1 MIWPWQTDRFFSD
14 LDDNFTR
21 LTKEMLDGLDAR
33 HGVHITNNDGHIV
46 ITGPIKS
53 LRVGDT
59 IIELPKESTK

>member
-1 MIWPWQTDRFFSD
+1 MKWSD

-21 LTKEMLDGLDAR
+21 LTKEMFDSLDAR
-33 HGVHITNNDGHIV
+33 NGVHITNNDGHVV

-53 LRVGDT
+53 LRIGDT